1 MKGYVYLGSVG
12 IEDTRVL
19 LACGGRIRKILDLPV
34 RFFQIPGVRSKDE
47 ILGRIKGIYL
57 PEALRLVV
65 VLGDSSEETEIHDAI
80 VLVPVDAIGTPE
92 AVSAKV
98 VRAVLSSFGIDT
110 CGNEDCIVKSEV
122 ASDLCDKC
130 RTRLRALIS

>member
-12 IEDTRVL
+12 IEDARVL

-34 RFFQIPGVRSKDE
+34 RFFQIPGVRSKNE

-57 PEALRLVV
+57 PEALRLV

-80 VLVPVDAIGTPE
+80 VLVPVDEIGTPE
-92 AVSAKV
+92 VVSSKV

-110 CGNEDCIVKSEV
+110 CGNEDCIVKSEG